1 MCWCAVAKW
10 TNGHRV
16 DVRGRERVSERE
28 EFGIKHSCWQR
39 TYIEHVSF
47 YAPHTIPGGRVREKK
62 EARTHIRENNT
73 KKTAY
78 AIDDDII
85 LLCTAVT
92 AVAAAAIVVLIFEYV
107 CKMNQYRV

>member
-1 MCWCAVAKW
+1 MSVFI
-10 TNGHRV
+10 HRIPFRAREW
-16 DVRGRERVSERE
+16 VRKG
-28 EFGIKHSCWQR
+28 
-39 TYIEHVSF
+39 
-47 YAPHTIPGGRVREKK
+47 EKK
-62 EARTHIRENNT
+62 EARTHITENNT

-92 AVAAAAIVVLIFEYV
+92 AAAAAVAIIVLIFEYV

>member
-1 MCWCAVAKW
+1 M
-10 TNGHRV
+10 
-16 DVRGRERVSERE
+16 SERE
-28 EFGIKHSCWQR
+28 EFGIEHTCWQR
-39 TYIEHVSF
+39 TYIKHVSF
-47 YAPHTIPGGRVREKK
+47 HTPHTIPDERVREKK

-85 LLCTAVT
+85 LLCTAVC
-92 AVAAAAIVVLIFEYV
+92 AAAAAASAVTIIVLIFEYE